1 MELQNL
7 IVSTRDGRGKGP
19 ARQLRVKGSVPGVV
33 YGGGRDPLPVAINR
47 KDFERILHGRMGEH
61 AVVQLEVA
69 ERPELNSPAL
79 LKSVQHDPVKGSI
92 LHADFLRIRLDERI
106 QTVVP
111 IVLTG
116 HAQGVVKGGVLEHT
130 LREVEVECLA
140 LEVPA
145 ELVVD
150 VTGLD
155 IASSLH
161 VSDIQAPEGVTIL
174 TDPGRVVA
182 SVQVPRVLAA
192 EAVAVAEAEEAKAAE
207 GEEAEAAEGQ
217 SKKED

>member
-7 IVSTRDGRGKGP
+7 TVSTRDGRGTGL
-19 ARQLRVKGSVPGVV
+19 ARQLRAKGSVPGVV
-33 YGGGRDPLPVAINR
+33 YGGGRDPVQVTINL
-47 KDFERILHGRMGEH
+47 KDFERILHSRMGEH

-69 ERPELNSPAL
+69 ERPELTSPAL
-79 LKSVQHDPVKGSI
+79 LKAVQHDPVQGFI

-116 HAQGVVKGGVLEHT
+116 HAEGVVKGGVLEHT
-130 LREVEVECLA
+130 LREAEVECLA

-150 VTGLD
+150 VTNLD

-161 VSDIQAPEGVTIL
+161 VSDIQVPEGVTIL

-182 SVQVPRVLAA
+182 SIQVPRALVA
-192 EAVAVAEAEEAKAAE
+192 EAVEVAEGEEAEAAE
-207 GEEAEAAEGQ
+207 GEEAEAAEGE

>member
-7 IVSTRDGRGKGP
+7 KVSMRDGRGKGP

-33 YGGGRDPLPVAINR
+33 YGGGRDPVPVLINL
-47 KDFERILHGRMGEH
+47 KDFEHILHSRMGEH
-61 AVVQLEVA
+61 AVVQLEVP

-79 LKSVQHDPVKGSI
+79 LKSVQHDPIKGSI

-106 QTVVP
+106 QTVVS

-116 HAQGVVKGGVLEHT
+116 HAEGVVKGGVLEHT

-150 VTGLD
+150 VTNLD
-155 IASSLH
+155 IGSSLH
-161 VSDIQAPEGVTIL
+161 VSDIRAPEGVTIV

-182 SVQVPRVLAA
+182 SIQVPRALAA
-192 EAVAVAEAEEAKAAE
+192 EAVTVAEGEEAAAE
-207 GEEAEAAEGQ
+207 GEE
-217 SKKED
+217 KKGD